1 MKAEKNTVGS
11 GKCDCSGDVAATPAS
26 GSVVKGKT
34 TLKTAHNEYA
44 ALQNNHDTMTA
55 EDKRRDTT
63 GMLNGHSTIMPSSN
77 QS

>member
-1 MKAEKNTVGS
+1 MKGNIKGS
-11 GKCDCSGDVAATPAS
+11 GKCDCSGDVAARPAS

-55 EDKRRDTT
+55 PDKRQDTT
-63 GMLNGHSTIMPSSN
+63 TMMNGMATIMPSSN

>member
-1 MKAEKNTVGS
+1 MKGNIKGS
-11 GKCDCSGDVAATPAS
+11 GHPDRSGDVEAKPAS

-44 ALQNNHDTMTA
+44 ELQNNHDTMTA
-55 EDKRRDTT
+55 PDKRESTL
-63 GMLNGHSTIMPSSN
+63 GMLSGHSVIMPSSD

>member
-1 MKAEKNTVGS
+1 MKGNIKGS
-11 GKCDCSGDVAATPAS
+11 GKCDCSGDVAARPAS

-55 EDKRRDTT
+55 VDKRESTL
-63 GMLNGHSTIMPSSN
+63 GMLSGHSTIMPSSN

>member
-1 MKAEKNTVGS
+1 MKGNIKGS
-11 GKCDCSGDVAATPAS
+11 GHPDRSGDVAATPAS